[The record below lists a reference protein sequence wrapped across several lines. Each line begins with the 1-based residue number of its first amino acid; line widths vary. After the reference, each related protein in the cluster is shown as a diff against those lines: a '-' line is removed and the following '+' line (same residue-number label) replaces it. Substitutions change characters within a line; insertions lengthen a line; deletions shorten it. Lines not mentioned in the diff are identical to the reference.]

1 MEIALQDVGK
11 PIGVAEYQLL
21 LSKDK
26 LQTLVFNK
34 LKKFELIDN
43 KQGDSDV

>member
-21 LSKDK
+21 LPQDK
-26 LQTLVFNK
+26 LQTLVSNE
-34 LKKFELIDN
+34 LKKWSRWIKID
-43 KQGDSDV
+43 D